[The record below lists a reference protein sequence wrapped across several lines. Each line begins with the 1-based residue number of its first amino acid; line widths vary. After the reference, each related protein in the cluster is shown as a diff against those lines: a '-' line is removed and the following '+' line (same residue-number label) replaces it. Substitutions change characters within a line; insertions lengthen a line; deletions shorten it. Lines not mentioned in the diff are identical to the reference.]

1 MTVFFL
7 FFGSKGA
14 EWDNDV
20 LGMGNVLEFF
30 LTLYCMRGESWQ
42 HQTLPKPPPE
52 TITSGFISVG
62 GCFGNI
68 AGLWLSD
75 KGDRIVM

>member
-1 MTVFFL
+1 MTVFFSPL
-7 FFGSKGA
+7 
-14 EWDNDV
+14 V
-20 LGMGNVLEFF
+20 LKEESGITTFWAWAMFSNF

-52 TITSGFISVG
+52 TITSGFVFVG

-68 AGLWLSD
+68 TRLWLSD
-75 KGDRIVM
+75 KGGRIVM

>member
-1 MTVFFL
+1 
-7 FFGSKGA
+7 
-14 EWDNDV
+14 
-20 LGMGNVLEFF
+20 
-30 LTLYCMRGESWQ
+30 MRGESWQ

-68 AGLWLSD
+68 ARLWLSD
-75 KGDRIVM
+75 KGGRIVM

>member
-1 MTVFFL
+1 M

-30 LTLYCMRGESWQ
+30 LTLYCMREESWQ

-62 GCFGNI
+62 SCFGNI
-68 AGLWLSD
+68 ARLWLSD

>member
-1 MTVFFL
+1 MFF
-7 FFGSKGA
+7 FFFFSKGA

-42 HQTLPKPPPE
+42 HQTLSKPPPE
-52 TITSGFISVG
+52 TITSGFISVA
-62 GCFGNI
+62 GCFGNT
-68 AGLWLSD
+68 ARLWLSD